1 MERITYRKTLDVHKN
16 GTQFVL
22 RGFETSEKL
31 SRIVEISL
39 MASGDA
45 IDFPLENIMALM
57 YISSPGSELPTIK
70 ECEIKDNKIICE
82 VSPLVTE
89 GISTIQISLMET
101 SPSGASSVLYT
112 PKFNIE
118 VTKSIVND
126 TALEQNS
133 DFGILK
139 NAISAAKTVYDQRFL
154 RMELTDDCIF
164 KAYYA
169 DGSWYET
176 DILKKLFHNGNVLL
190 SESFAH
196 GNTGTRIGEDTDNA
210 KYYSNLAKS
219 EALNA
224 KEILEESEGVLDEV
238 RKQGVYTA
246 FDLDFD
252 TGEIEYVSPS
262 FSFFVNT
269 DTGKLDAIGQSYS
282 FSEEIY
288 RLITMWLAQNGVVLS
303 DLEKISTTHT
313 ELLTNLGAL
322 VDAHSES
329 IGNHESTL
337 LENSNDLREIKPLTA
352 KLDQIVTDWLTG
364 TVLWT
369 NPSPTSEFASQ
380 TIELNLSEYKRIVV
394 VSDQYEGRVVCYEKD
409 TTYMLWG
416 YYSDGCVGRTVHFND
431 SGVSIGSFSS
441 GMAVNNSKLIPQK
454 IIGYKY

>member
-89 GISTIQISLMET
+89 GISTVQISLMET
-101 SPSGASSVLYT
+101 RPSGASSVLYT

-210 KYYSNLAKS
+210 MYYSNLAKS

-224 KEILEESEGVLDEV
+224 KEILKESEGVLDEV
-238 RKQGVYTA
+238 RLQGVYTA

-262 FSFFVNT
+262 FSFFVNN
-269 DTGKLDAIGQSYS
+269 DTGKLEAVGQSYS

-288 RLITMWLAQNGVVLS
+288 RLITMWLAQNGVVLT

-313 ELLTNLGAL
+313 ELLANLGIS
-322 VDAHSES
+322 VDGLWEYVEAMNSRIAEISES
-329 IGNHESTL
+329 LTETIVKLDGDVVWEDEAQIFPVDESTTITV
-337 LENSNDLREIKPLTA
+337 DLSA
-352 KLDQIVTDWLTG
+352 
-364 TVLWT
+364 
-369 NPSPTSEFASQ
+369 
-380 TIELNLSEYKRIVV
+380 YKRFVLTWKHYDSHV
-394 VSDQYEGRVVCYEKD
+394 D
-409 TTYMLWG
+409 TYINTKGVKYMLDAPWNVASVARDITITDEG
-416 YYSDGCVGRTVHFND
+416 FTV
-431 SGVSIGSFSS
+431 
-441 GMAVNNSKLIPQK
+441 SKLSASHASPQEK
-454 IIGYKY
+454 ECKPIKLIGYKY

>member
-39 MASGDA
+39 MASGDS

-57 YISSPGSELPTIK
+57 YISSPGSEIPTIK
-70 ECEIKDNKIICE
+70 EGEIKDNKIICE

-89 GISTIQISLMET
+89 GISTVQISLMET
-101 SPSGASSVLYT
+101 RPSGASSVLYT

-126 TALEQNS
+126 TALEQDS

-154 RMELTDDCIF
+154 RMELTNDCIF

-176 DILKKLFHNGNVLL
+176 DLLKKLFHNGNVLL

-210 KYYSNLAKS
+210 MYYSNLAKS

-224 KEILEESEGVLDEV
+224 KEILAESEGVLNEV
-238 RKQGVYTA
+238 RQQGVYTA
-246 FDLDFD
+246 FTLDFN
-252 TGEIEYVSPS
+252 TGEIEYASPS
-262 FSFFVNT
+262 FAFEVNT
-269 DTGKLDAIGQSYS
+269 NTGKLDVIGQSYS

-303 DLEKISTTHT
+303 DLEKISTTHEKRLDRLANAVESFEVSVEGINT
-313 ELLTNLGAL
+313 RISGI
-322 VDAHSES
+322 SES
-329 IGNHESTL
+329 
-337 LENSNDLREIKPLTA
+337 
-352 KLDQIVTDWLTG
+352 LDKTIVERSGEVVWADEAQEFPVDEDTTI
-364 TVLWT
+364 TVD
-369 NPSPTSEFASQ
+369 
-380 TIELNLSEYKRIVV
+380 LSEYKSFVLTWTHKFK
-394 VSDQYEGRVVCYEKD
+394 YED
-409 TTYMLWG
+409 THINTKGVRYMLDAPWN
-416 YYSDGCVGRTVHFND
+416 VA
-431 SGVSIGSFSS
+431 SIVRYITMTDEGFTI
-441 GMAVNNSKLIPQK
+441 SKATSTEASPNEEDCKPLK
-454 IIGYKY
+454 LIGYKY

>member
-210 KYYSNLAKS
+210 MYYSNLAKS

-224 KEILEESEGVLDEV
+224 KEILKESEGVLDEV

-246 FDLDFD
+246 FTLDFN
-252 TGEIEYVSPS
+252 TGEIEYASPS
-262 FSFFVNT
+262 FSFFVNN
-269 DTGKLDAIGQSYS
+269 DTGKLEVVGQSYS

-313 ELLTNLGAL
+313 ELLANLGIS
-322 VDAHSES
+322 VDGLWEYVEAMNSRIAEIS
-329 IGNHESTL
+329 GSLTETIVKLDGDVVWEDEAQIFPVDESTTITVDLSAYKRFVLTWMNDDFHIDTHINKKGVKYL
-337 LENSNDLREIKPLTA
+337 LDAPWSVASVMRHITITDKGFTVSALTA
-352 KLDQIVTDWLTG
+352 SHASPHDYECKPIKL
-364 TVLWT
+364 
-369 NPSPTSEFASQ
+369 
-380 TIELNLSEYKRIVV
+380 
-394 VSDQYEGRVVCYEKD
+394 
-409 TTYMLWG
+409 
-416 YYSDGCVGRTVHFND
+416 
-431 SGVSIGSFSS
+431 
-441 GMAVNNSKLIPQK
+441 
-454 IIGYKY
+454 IGYKY